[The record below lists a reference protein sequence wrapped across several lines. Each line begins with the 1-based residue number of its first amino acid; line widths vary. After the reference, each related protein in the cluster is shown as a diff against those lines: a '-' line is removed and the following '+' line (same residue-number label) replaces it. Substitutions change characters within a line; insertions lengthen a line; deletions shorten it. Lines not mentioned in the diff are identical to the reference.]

1 MIPSPKQHHR
11 FCVVPLMRPSFG
23 TTGWTLFTLL
33 LLAIASSGC
42 SISSQ
47 FQQKLKVQAH
57 LSAARTAPVG
67 SMTTDSGN
75 KVTALNLDDIG
86 LSESALS
93 VGIRIQLDHGPLR
106 FLIDRIE
113 TSSSSVGFFSGA
125 FGGADLPG
133 DNYGAEV
140 DIVDYRILM
149 AFPLTAAAR
158 GEEGILDT
166 RLLAGLDMTA
176 IRINLIST
184 SLDPPEFAE
193 FYELAPAP
201 VLGLQSKLEIAPSWN
216 LEGILTV
223 LPLSEITG
231 YDAKCI
237 DGSIRIEWQADPQW
251 NIFAGVRDHS
261 IQLSRTADGR
271 LIDLDLA
278 LELVEFGVI
287 FRF

>member
-33 LLAIASSGC
+33 LLAIAPSGC

-47 FQQKLKVQAH
+47 FQQNLEVHAH

-67 SMTTDSGN
+67 SMTTDSGGS
-75 KVTALNLDDIG
+75 VTPLDFDDMG
-86 LSESALS
+86 LSESSLS
-93 VGIRIQLDHGPLR
+93 VGTRIHLDHGPLR
-106 FLIDRIE
+106 FLIDSIE
-113 TSSSSVGFFSGA
+113 TSGSSVGSFSGA
-125 FGGADLPG
+125 FGGADLPA

-140 DIVDYRILM
+140 DIVDYRVLM
-149 AFPLTAAAR
+149 AFPITAAAR
-158 GEEGILDT
+158 GEGGILDT

-176 IRINLIST
+176 IRINMVST
-184 SLDPPEFAE
+184 SDPGVFAE
-193 FYELAPAP
+193 FDELAPAP
-201 VLGLQSKLEIAPSWN
+201 VLGLQSKLEIAPSWSI
-216 LEGILTV
+216 EGILTV

-237 DGSIRIEWQADPQW
+237 DGSIRIEWEADRQW

-278 LELVEFGVI
+278 IELVEFGVI
-287 FRF
+287 FRY

>member
-1 MIPSPKQHHR
+1 
-11 FCVVPLMRPSFG
+11 
-23 TTGWTLFTLL
+23 
-33 LLAIASSGC
+33 
-42 SISSQ
+42 
-47 FQQKLKVQAH
+47 
-57 LSAARTAPVG
+57 
-67 SMTTDSGN
+67 
-75 KVTALNLDDIG
+75 
-86 LSESALS
+86 
-93 VGIRIQLDHGPLR
+93 
-106 FLIDRIE
+106 
-113 TSSSSVGFFSGA
+113 
-125 FGGADLPG
+125 
-133 DNYGAEV
+133 
-140 DIVDYRILM
+140 M

-176 IRINLIST
+176 IRINMVST
-184 SLDPPEFAE
+184 SDPAVFAE
-193 FYELAPAP
+193 FDELAPAP

-237 DGSIRIEWQADPQW
+237 DGSIRLEWEADPQW

>member
-1 MIPSPKQHHR
+1 MNPNPKQDLR
-11 FCVVPLMRPSFG
+11 FCGASPMRASFG
-23 TTGWTLFTLL
+23 TPGWALFTSL
-33 LLAIASSGC
+33 LLAFVPSGC

-47 FQQKLKVQAH
+47 FQQNLNVQAH
-57 LSAARTAPVG
+57 LSAARTAPSG
-67 SMTTDSGN
+67 SMTTDSGGS
-75 KVTALNLDDIG
+75 VTALNLDDIG

-93 VGIRIQLDHGPLR
+93 VGIRIHLDHGPLR
-106 FLIDRIE
+106 FLIDRIG

-133 DNYGAEV
+133 DNYGSEV

-149 AFPLTAAAR
+149 AFPITAAAR
-158 GEEGILDT
+158 GEGGILDT

-176 IRINLIST
+176 IRINMIST
-184 SLDPPEFAE
+184 SDPTVFAE
-193 FYELAPAP
+193 FDELAPAP

-237 DGSIRIEWQADPQW
+237 DGSIRLEWEADPQW

>member
-1 MIPSPKQHHR
+1 MIPSPEQHHR
-11 FCVVPLMRPSFG
+11 SCVASPRSPASG
-23 TTGWTLFTLL
+23 TTGWVLIPLL
-33 LLAIASSGC
+33 LLAIAPSGC

-47 FQQKLKVQAH
+47 FQQDLKVAAH

-67 SMTTDSGN
+67 SMTTDSGGS
-75 KVTALNLDDIG
+75 VTPFDLDDIG
-86 LSESALS
+86 LSESSLS
-93 VGIRIQLDHGPLR
+93 VGTRIHLDHGPLR
-106 FLIDRIE
+106 FLIDSIG
-113 TSSSSVGFFSGA
+113 TSSSSVGSFSGA
-125 FGGADLPG
+125 FAGADLPA

-149 AFPLTAAAR
+149 AFPISAAAR
-158 GEEGILDT
+158 GEDGILDT

-176 IRINLIST
+176 IRINMVST
-184 SLDPPEFAE
+184 SDPAVFAE
-193 FYELAPAP
+193 FDELAPAP

-237 DGSIRIEWQADPQW
+237 DGSIRIDWEANQQW

-271 LIDLDLA
+271 WIDLDFA
-278 LELVEFGVI
+278 IELVEFGVI

>member
-1 MIPSPKQHHR
+1 
-11 FCVVPLMRPSFG
+11 
-23 TTGWTLFTLL
+23 
-33 LLAIASSGC
+33 
-42 SISSQ
+42 
-47 FQQKLKVQAH
+47 
-57 LSAARTAPVG
+57 
-67 SMTTDSGN
+67 
-75 KVTALNLDDIG
+75 
-86 LSESALS
+86 
-93 VGIRIQLDHGPLR
+93 
-106 FLIDRIE
+106 
-113 TSSSSVGFFSGA
+113 
-125 FGGADLPG
+125 
-133 DNYGAEV
+133 
-140 DIVDYRILM
+140 M

-184 SLDPPEFAE
+184 SLDPADFAE
-193 FYELAPAP
+193 FDELAPAP

-237 DGSIRIEWQADPQW
+237 DGSIRLEWQADPQW